1 VIPPFNEQG
10 LLPNGIYDC
19 TIDEAAE
26 RFGAF
31 QSSDRRPQ
39 LWLRFSE
46 FMREVKACG
55 LIEAVL
61 VDGSFVTAI
70 SNPNDIDLVLL
81 VSAGYDFSTNLAPMI
96 YNLLAQHRVRRRFG
110 FDIVVVKNGSE
121 NLAQAVAFYQQVKQR
136 PGVMKG
142 ILRIKL

>member
-1 VIPPFNEQG
+1 M
-10 LLPNGIYDC
+10 
-19 TIDEAAE
+19 DEAAE

-39 LWLRFSE
+39 LWARFTE
-46 FMREVKACG
+46 FMREVNACG
-55 LIEAVL
+55 LMEAVL
-61 VDGSFVTAI
+61 VDGSFVTATFD
-70 SNPNDIDLVLL
+70 PNDIDLVLL
-81 VSAGYDFSTNLAPMI
+81 VPAGYDFSTDLAPMV
-96 YNLLAQHRVRRRFG
+96 YNLLARHRVRRRFG

-121 NLAQAVAFYQQVKQR
+121 NLEQAVSFFQQVKQR

>member
-1 VIPPFNEQG
+1 MIPPFNEQG
-10 LLPNGIYDC
+10 LLPNGIHDC
-19 TIDEAAE
+19 AMDEAAE

-39 LWLRFSE
+39 LWARFAE
-46 FMREVKACG
+46 FIREVNACG
-55 LIEAVL
+55 LIGAVL
-61 VDGSFVTAI
+61 VDGSFVTAT
-70 SNPNDIDLVLL
+70 SEPNDIDLILV
-81 VSAGYDFSTNLAPMI
+81 VSAGYDFSPDLAPVV

-121 NLAQAVAFYQQVKQR
+121 NLAQAVGFFQQVKQR

>member
-1 VIPPFNEQG
+1 
-10 LLPNGIYDC
+10 
-19 TIDEAAE
+19 
-26 RFGAF
+26 
-31 QSSDRRPQ
+31 
-39 LWLRFSE
+39 
-46 FMREVKACG
+46 MKACR

-70 SNPNDIDLVLL
+70 SDPNDIDLVLL
-81 VSAGYDFSTNLAPMI
+81 VSAGYDFSTDLAPMV

-121 NLAQAVAFYQQVKQR
+121 NFEQAVSFFQQVKQR

>member
-39 LWLRFSE
+39 LWARFAE
-46 FMREVKACG
+46 FMREVTACG

-70 SNPNDIDLVLL
+70 SNPNDIDLVLV
-81 VSAGYDFSTNLAPMI
+81 VSAGYDFSTDLSPMV

-121 NLAQAVAFYQQVKQR
+121 NLAQAVAFFQQVKQR